1 MRKESSTNLK
11 QNMFKLLTNSSF
23 GRLLL
28 NKEKYTRTLFCDP
41 VKLGEKIVHHNFR
54 KPMSST
60 ISTIINNNMA
70 ESLQNSAILWQN
82 LFRIHLL
89 QVRPYWIMLK

>member
-70 ESLQNSAILWQN
+70 VVKL